1 MSSSKFKKGGVS
13 LENSHKTYQPI
24 NLANMQNY
32 INNAVDIYILKRY
45 NDYGTMKHEY
55 ANVGKIAYTLT
66 LDNKNYIMCKNKNNT
81 LNVPGYVIYYSK
93 CLYVLKK
100 SGGKTKKLKSKKLKS
115 KKLKSKKTKKQK
127 K

>member
-1 MSSSKFKKGGVS
+1 MEKLLQKINGKIITKNKIFRRRKWKIILSVYNINMLSSKFKKGGVS

-32 INNAVDIYILKRY
+32 INNAIDIYILKRY

-66 LDNKNYIMCKNKNNT
+66 LDNKNYIMCKNHYQLLTEIN
-81 LNVPGYVIYYSK
+81 
-93 CLYVLKK
+93 
-100 SGGKTKKLKSKKLKS
+100 
-115 KKLKSKKTKKQK
+115 
-127 K
+127 